1 VACNRTRMTVVTS
14 GGLQQTL
21 GILELRPE
29 AKVRLY
35 TTPDLIVVESPGGAR
50 VTFAALRIEDKGNG
64 ADVSLCV
71 IRLDKPVAFRAA
83 VLDAHG
89 TIQAGINLLHRV
101 FTLGKKTEV
110 LDGSRV
116 TPVWKFEA
124 KRVKAKR
131 VKAKFKAKRVKAK
144 RDEKNDRFDLFV
156 IAHWQ
161 EWNEAG
167 ILWDER
173 NSIAQCDKSGVSLG
187 PMKLGAFVAR
197 FQRGLGLRYLPGY
210 IG

>member
-1 VACNRTRMTVVTS
+1 MRIAVFDRPTGKVT
-14 GGLQQTL
+14 L
-21 GILELRPE
+21 
-29 AKVRLY
+29 A
-35 TTPDLIVVESPGGAR
+35 DLAI
-50 VTFAALRIEDKGNG
+50 AALRIEDKIEDKRNG
-64 ADVSLCV
+64 VDVSLCV
-71 IRLDKPVAFRAA
+71 VPLAKPVAFREA

-101 FTLGKKTEV
+101 FMLKKKTEV
-110 LDGSRV
+110 LFGSGIM
-116 TPVWKFEA
+116 PVWE
-124 KRVKAKR
+124 
-131 VKAKFKAKRVKAK
+131 FKAKRDEKA
-144 RDEKNDRFDLFV
+144 EKNDRFDLFV

-187 PMKLGAFVAR
+187 PMKLGAFKVR
-197 FQRGLGLRYLPGY
+197 CGKRGLGLRYLLGY